1 MGHWRI
7 DSRGKGLAGEVQG
20 LAMQMRV
27 DLDPDILTIA
37 NDLIVSKDIALLN
50 LLDNEYGSGDG
61 TGVSRGNCWN
71 ECLVNTESLGA
82 QISNQVAFELLVG
95 DQHRISVS
103 QEIVSSGETPG
114 DLLA

>member
-1 MGHWRI
+1 MEMRI
-7 DSRGKGLAGEVQG
+7 
-20 LAMQMRV
+20 
-27 DLDPDILTIA
+27 DLDPDLLTIA
-37 NDLIVSKDIALLN
+37 NDLVASKDIALLD

-61 TGVSRGNCWN
+61 TWVILGNCWN
-71 ECLVNTESLGA
+71 ECLVNTKSLGT
-82 QISNQVAFELLVG
+82 QISNHVPLELLVR